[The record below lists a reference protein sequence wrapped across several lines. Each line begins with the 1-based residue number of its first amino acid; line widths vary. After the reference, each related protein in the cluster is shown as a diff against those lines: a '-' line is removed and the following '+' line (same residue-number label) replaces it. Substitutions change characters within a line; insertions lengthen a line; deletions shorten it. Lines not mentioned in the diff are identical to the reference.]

1 MENFEVDAE
10 RKRTNQ
16 IHHGLPTTSSGNL
29 KKQVSEAKNVRVVRF
44 SDKFGTRLM
53 TFLLQGSTISGV
65 KLRFQFTNT
74 LLGCNLNTSFIPERD
89 LL

>member
-29 KKQVSEAKNVRVVRF
+29 KKQVSEAKNVRVVRL
-44 SDKFGTRLM
+44 SDKFGT
-53 TFLLQGSTISGV
+53 
-65 KLRFQFTNT
+65 
-74 LLGCNLNTSFIPERD
+74 
-89 LL
+89 